1 MQFFTVC
8 NFNGTVFRVNFTVRQ
23 FVVCAGEG
31 DNQSK
36 SKLIKIIIQ
45 ERHFIQRDYYR
56 TIKEVAVQTW
66 HVLLKAMFLYSE
78 PYGLEIK
85 TRRGQKSVPD
95 LLEMMKF
102 KYQKKKNPQA
112 KNNTPLV
119 VFHKDPVRT
128 EMPDN
133 CQTSQYEKLANNTN
147 RLKCLLKRKYAT
159 EPFLSAN

>member
-1 MQFFTVC
+1 MQFFSVC

-102 KYQKKKNPQA
+102 KYQKKKIPKQ
-112 KNNTPLV
+112 KTT
-119 VFHKDPVRT
+119 HH
-128 EMPDN
+128 
-133 CQTSQYEKLANNTN
+133 
-147 RLKCLLKRKYAT
+147 
-159 EPFLSAN
+159 